1 MLFSSLIFLYAF
13 LPLAL
18 LCYLATPRGIKNAVL
33 LLFSLL
39 FYAWGEPKY
48 LILMIASILVG
59 YLGGLSVSHAK
70 KPWVRKLSLGVSLG
84 LCIAALAFFK
94 YADFFLL
101 SWNELWHT
109 DLPLLKLALPIGISF
124 YTFQILSYLI
134 DVYRGAAPQK
144 NPIDFA
150 AYVSMFPQLIAGPIV
165 RYSDVAPE
173 LKKRRHTLDASYQGA
188 CRFLIGL
195 GKKILLANQLGALCQ
210 SYRASPESSVL
221 YAWLY
226 AVSYTLQIYFD
237 FSGYSDMAIGLGSIL
252 GFHFPENFNYPYLSR
267 SITEFWRRWHMT
279 LGSWFRDYV
288 YIPLG
293 GNRVSQL
300 KWLRNLLLV
309 WGLTGLWHGA
319 GWNFVFWGLYF
330 ALLLMGEKLFWGKFL
345 QKSKLFSHIYVI
357 FTILISFVLFNA
369 ESLGVFASDV
379 GRMFGAGSLPFFN
392 TESLYALRNHIFLL
406 LFAILGATSLPKHL
420 LEKCRFTPLGK
431 IIPYLESVFLAV
443 MLLLCTAYLVDGS
456 FNPFL
461 YFRF

>member
-1 MLFSSLIFLYAF
+1 
-13 LPLAL
+13 
-18 LCYLATPRGIKNAVL
+18 
-33 LLFSLL
+33 
-39 FYAWGEPKY
+39 
-48 LILMIASILVG
+48 
-59 YLGGLSVSHAK
+59 
-70 KPWVRKLSLGVSLG
+70 
-84 LCIAALAFFK
+84 
-94 YADFFLL
+94 
-101 SWNELWHT
+101 
-109 DLPLLKLALPIGISF
+109 
-124 YTFQILSYLI
+124 
-134 DVYRGAAPQK
+134 
-144 NPIDFA
+144 
-150 AYVSMFPQLIAGPIV
+150 MFPQLIAGPIV
-165 RYSDVAPE
+165 RYSDIAPE

-431 IIPYLESVFLAV
+431 VIPYLESVFLAV